1 MSRIKDGKQEC
12 SVSGPITSCNR
23 VYSVELGAVSYSM
36 DHLFGDNSED
46 LGVQA
51 HYKSCEELDL
61 KGDTAEFKVAGNG
74 GREFKKEER
83 IQRFEGA
90 LYSRLA
96 RSEENMQVLNK
107 MKSQDN
113 HLHCSNSASNSC
125 IPQTPHES
133 TGAKHR
139 AFIIFASSG
148 IPVKH
153 SKSKCSIVSA
163 PSYTGSCHK
172 FPLPS
177 AERPK
182 SEDNISKVGL
192 LNGVGRSWDQERSL
206 CKNENHLIP
215 FIKSESALLP
225 SQIGFNMIQDCK
237 PKSEDNVL
245 LSVYA
250 GDRFCL
256 VSDGNDVRRM
266 LEPQSATAIYANT
279 EPEHNEFPTVTRCK
293 QQSNY
298 WNAYMCLCCYYLI
311 IFFSPRV

>member
-1 MSRIKDGKQEC
+1 
-12 SVSGPITSCNR
+12 
-23 VYSVELGAVSYSM
+23 
-36 DHLFGDNSED
+36 
-46 LGVQA
+46 
-51 HYKSCEELDL
+51 
-61 KGDTAEFKVAGNG
+61 VAGKG
-74 GREFKKEER
+74 GQEFEKEEG

-96 RSEENMQVLNK
+96 RSEENMQVLTK

-133 TGAKHR
+133 TGSKHR
-139 AFIIFASSG
+139 AFIILASSG

-153 SKSKCSIVSA
+153 SKSKCSIASA
-163 PSYTGSCHK
+163 PSYSGSCHK

-182 SEDNISKVGL
+182 SEDNILKAGL
-192 LNGVGRSWDQERSL
+192 LNGVVRAWEQERSP
-206 CKNENHLIP
+206 CSKSENHLIP
-215 FIKSESALLP
+215 CIKSESALLP
-225 SQIGFNMIQDCK
+225 SQIGFNMIQDCR

-250 GDRFCL
+250 EDRFCL
-256 VSDGNDVRRM
+256 VSDGKDVRRM
-266 LEPQSATAIYANT
+266 LEPQSATANCT
-279 EPEHNEFPTVTRCK
+279 NNGPEHNKFPAVTRCK
-293 QQSNY
+293 QQNNY

-311 IFFSPRV
+311 IFFSPHL